1 MIILDNSHY
10 QETADRGKMS
20 GDEDMDNNNRKK
32 REVRPLGV
40 IALVMAIIY
49 SIPIVL
55 MFFVDNPVIKIFG
68 FAAIPITIISYATAK
83 MYFWKTPATNIR
95 ISYIGHMC
103 FSLDCDEQ
111 TVIIDPYKAGSVPG
125 LKPVKGKANK
135 VLITDEEKS
144 DAEAVR
150 IKKSRKPLPFEITE
164 FVPANGIGKMYM
176 LDNGD
181 HRIVHLGALNCKLTD
196 EQKDLFRNS
205 DVLMIPVGGKYTI
218 DETEAAELAL
228 ELLPEYVMPMY
239 FKAANYGLEDIG
251 TGAMFANELRKNYM
265 EKEGSEN
272 THCPTTIRLAA
283 RNGKEKGLASVE
295 VRNRDESKK

>member
-1 MIILDNSHY
+1 M
-10 QETADRGKMS
+10 Q
-20 GDEDMDNNNRKK
+20 NNDGKK

-83 MYFWKTPATNIR
+83 TNFWKTPATNIR

-111 TVIIDPYKAGSVPG
+111 IVIIDPYKAGSVPG

-135 VLITDEEKS
+135 VLLTDEDGS
-144 DAEAVR
+144 AAESIR
-150 IKKSRKPLPFEITE
+150 IKQSKKALPFEITE
-164 FVPANGIGKMYM
+164 YIPANGIGKMYM

-181 HRIVHLGALNCKLTD
+181 HRVVHLGPLNCDLTE
-196 EQKDLFRNS
+196 EQKEIFKGA
-205 DVLMIPVGGKYTI
+205 DVLMVPVGGKYTI
-218 DETEAAELAL
+218 DEKAAAKLAL
-228 ELLPEYVMPMY
+228 EIMPEFVMPMY
-239 FKAANYGLEDIG
+239 FRAANYGLEDIG
-251 TGAMFANELRKNYM
+251 TGAMFGEELRKAYM
-265 EKEGSEN
+265 AEEGNEHL
-272 THCPTTIRLAA
+272 HCPTTVRLAA

-295 VRNRDESKK
+295 VRNRDSKEA

>member
-1 MIILDNSHY
+1 MHNN
-10 QETADRGKMS
+10 
-20 GDEDMDNNNRKK
+20 DMKK

-40 IALVMAIIY
+40 FALIMAIIY

-83 MYFWKTPATNIR
+83 TNFWKTPATNIR
-95 ISYIGHMC
+95 ISYYGHMC
-103 FSLDCDEQ
+103 FGLDCDEQ

-135 VLITDEEKS
+135 VLLTDEDGS
-144 DAEAVR
+144 AAESIS
-150 IKKSRKPLPFEITE
+150 IKNSRKTLPFEITE
-164 FVPANGIGKMYM
+164 YIPANGKGKMYM

-181 HRIVHLGALNCKLTD
+181 HRVVHLGALSCDLTD
-196 EQKDLFRNS
+196 EQKDIFRGA

-218 DETEAAELAL
+218 DEKEAAKLTL
-228 ELLPEYVMPMY
+228 ELLPEYVMPMH

-251 TGAMFANELRKNYM
+251 TGAMFASELRKAYL
-265 EKEGSEN
+265 EEEGNEH
-272 THCPTTIRLAA
+272 THCPTTVRLAA

-295 VRNRDESKK
+295 VRNRDDKQT